1 MDSPAIKAA
10 AECLNN
16 RGTSPRLKRNT
27 LVFLAADRARLED
40 LKKAVRDYLAW
51 QSIER
56 DSESLNLDAFQRN
69 QAKTKHEEANAT
81 VAQRIPETYFW
92 LLVASEKKPGDGAQ
106 TGLEWTELKPTGQE
120 ALAIKASKRLKNDG
134 LLITN
139 WAGSLLRMELDRVP
153 LWRGNHVA
161 VRQLAD
167 DFATYLYLP
176 RLRDN
181 SVLAEAI
188 AEGLSLI
195 SWMQDSF
202 AYADGWDDRNQRY
215 RGLQVGRRIRVSIDG
230 GGLVVKPDTA
240 APQLAEEETRGRGQ
254 TRRARG

>member
-1 MDSPAIKAA
+1 MSIRVHTHLSKNMDSPAIKAA

-92 LLVASEKKPGDGAQ
+92 LLVASERN
-106 TGLEWTELKPTGQE
+106 
-120 ALAIKASKRLKNDG
+120 LA
-134 LLITN
+134 T
-139 WAGSLLRMELDRVP
+139 
-153 LWRGNHVA
+153 
-161 VRQLAD
+161 VR
-167 DFATYLYLP
+167 
-176 RLRDN
+176 
-181 SVLAEAI
+181 
-188 AEGLSLI
+188 
-195 SWMQDSF
+195 
-202 AYADGWDDRNQRY
+202 
-215 RGLQVGRRIRVSIDG
+215 
-230 GGLVVKPDTA
+230 KPDSNG
-240 APQLAEEETRGRGQ
+240 PS
-254 TRRARG
+254 